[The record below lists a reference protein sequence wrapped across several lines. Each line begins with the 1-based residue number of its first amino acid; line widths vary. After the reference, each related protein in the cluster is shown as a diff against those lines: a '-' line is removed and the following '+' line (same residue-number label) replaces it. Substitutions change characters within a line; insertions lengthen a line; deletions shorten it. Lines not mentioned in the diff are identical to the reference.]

1 MYVLQF
7 LAGNFDTG
15 ITSEYRLLC
24 SGELF
29 NKNVRTFD
37 YHKSEPSRWLLA
49 KPFNLRV
56 VSQPFYDYPQELRLV
71 FSCPAYVTEGTE
83 QSSLTFPPNDDIA
96 KDLAAFLT
104 VFLRRLVTVYSKV
117 SVAYRDFPPSV
128 KSEEFA
134 GPYPLP
140 IANASTPTNWKRK
153 PYSVETSM
161 KGQQIIDHNP
171 KPVPVYSDILS
182 AKLNSVPK
190 LDHPEAYLRAVRLY
204 TEAMRIIEDWPEMAY
219 QLLVYSVEAIAG
231 AVYKDYRPSRTDM
244 INTKSQVARHAQEL
258 NVSKEDAEGLA
269 VSACEGM
276 SWSRRK
282 FKLFLTQMI
291 DEDLEKADDLFVDM
305 KGFTPTLDRFE
316 TFLNAIYDGRSG
328 VAHGGNAFG
337 DAIRLGMGPTIPPR
351 VSHEILSGR
360 EFEIPPVC
368 WFERVVNF
376 ALNGY
381 LGKAVIA
388 SGREDTTSEMASEAK
403 ARGEGVAN
411 QAGTAM
417 SEECTRP
424 PSEPT
429 PTNS

>member
-7 LAGNFDTG
+7 LAGNFDAG

-37 YHKSEPSRWLLA
+37 YQKSEPSRWLLA

-83 QSSLTFPPNDDIA
+83 HSSLTFPPNDDIA

-104 VFLRRLVTVYSKV
+104 VFLRRLVTVYSKI
-117 SVAYRDFPPSV
+117 SVAHRDLPPSV
-128 KSEEFA
+128 KSGEFA

-161 KGQQIIDHNP
+161 EGQQIIDHNP
-171 KPVPVYSDILS
+171 KPVPVDSDILS

-204 TEAMRIIEDWPEMAY
+204 TEAMRVIEDWPEMAY

-231 AVYKDYRPSRTDM
+231 AVYRDYRPSRAEM
-244 INTKSQVARHAQEL
+244 ITTKKQVARHAQEL
-258 NVSKEDAEGLA
+258 NVPKEGAEDLA
-269 VSACEGM
+269 VIACEGV

-282 FKLFLTQMI
+282 FKLFLAEMV
-291 DEDLEKADDLFVDM
+291 DGDLAMPDDLFVDL
-305 KGFTPTLDRFE
+305 KDFAPNLDKFE
-316 TFLNAIYDGRSG
+316 TFLNNIYNGRSG

-337 DAIRLGMGPTIPPR
+337 DAIRLGMGPTIPAR

-360 EFEIPPVC
+360 VFEIPPVC

-381 LGKAVIA
+381 LCKAVIA
-388 SGREDTTSEMASEAK
+388 SGREDTISQMAGEAK
-403 ARGEGVAN
+403 AGGKMEDN
-411 QAGTAM
+411 QAGTEI
-417 SEECTRP
+417 SEEHTRP

-429 PTNS
+429 PKNS